1 MLGNVKWVLPT
12 VINTTPFCI
21 YGYSRPLLIEAMP
34 KSATITNNGF
44 KGVALCRHTLGSLV
58 MGYHTHTCVVHKLT
72 VHTGAT

>member
-12 VINTTPFCI
+12 VINTSPFCI

-44 KGVALCRHTLGSLV
+44 KGVALCREFTGDGIPRTYKRSSQ
-58 MGYHTHTCVVHKLT
+58 THCSY
-72 VHTGAT
+72 